1 MTKGERGWKRW
12 SSRRDRAVIKIER
25 YIDDFSDAL
34 PRRRSPLLSLERVA
48 GDPRSKART
57 AEDRKKGPA
66 IERRDH
72 PASRPASARIFFYQ
86 RVRLLGSGSV

>member
-1 MTKGERGWKRW
+1 M
-12 SSRRDRAVIKIER
+12 IKIER

-57 AEDRKKGPA
+57 AEDRERKGP
-66 IERRDH
+66 
-72 PASRPASARIFFYQ
+72 PSKGGTVGQPARI
-86 RVRLLGSGSV
+86 RSNILLSESVSCGSGSV